1 MSGDQSRIGDSLG
14 RVNNGRRVTLLGI
27 AKQALVGQQFRLA
40 LLAVFIAGSVVAEVA
55 PPVILSRVVDYNI
68 KNGTVD
74 RLWFWAT
81 AYLLAI
87 FGQRLITFAQTYTTV
102 VVGQHALLRLR
113 SMMATHLARLPV
125 LFYDRAPVG
134 DIVSRVTNDVEQV
147 NVLFTTG
154 VIAVL
159 TDLFKIA
166 GVLVAM
172 FAIDSSLALLA
183 VLSLPFVYA
192 ATEYFRR
199 GIRQAQRASRVWVGA
214 INTYLQESWRG
225 FRLIK
230 QYDSAARFLER
241 FEVPQQKYLDSS
253 NRAAGFN
260 AYFPGVQ
267 KTIEAITTGVVV
279 WVAAVKL
286 ATNPTLSLGAIVAF
300 SQLIT
305 RLFSPVQEISNELQ
319 TFQQAMAGV
328 DRVVAFLKEEPD
340 AGQGDAASGVTE
352 AGGVVLRFEAVNFG
366 YGSDVEILHGIN
378 LAVSPGERVAVVGR
392 TGAGKTSIIN
402 LAAGLYRPWQGS
414 VTVVGRNPAT
424 LTASERRHVIGVVP
438 QTVYVAQATVAENIS
453 LGDPIITREQI
464 VQVSHR
470 VGLDQ
475 VLEAL
480 PDGLDTVLG
489 RGGHQLSHGQNQLL
503 CLARA
508 MVCAPP
514 ILLLDEPTSGIDS
527 ETERA
532 IAKTLAGSRDM
543 ALIIV
548 SHRPTNLSGIDR
560 IIVIGD
566 GRIIQEGTQEEL
578 EKAPG
583 WYASM
588 QEIRRLGWIV

>member
-1 MSGDQSRIGDSLG
+1 MSSRLG
-14 RVNNGRRVTLLGI
+14 RMNNDRRVTLLGI

-40 LLAVFIAGSVVAEVA
+40 LLVVFIAGSVVAEVA

-68 KNGTVD
+68 KNRTVD

-87 FGQRLITFAQTYTTV
+87 FAQRLIAFAQTYSTAV
-102 VVGQHALLRLR
+102 IGQHALLRLR

-154 VIAVL
+154 VIAVV

-166 GVLVAM
+166 GVLIAM

-230 QYDSAARFLER
+230 QYDSAGRFLER
-241 FEVPQQKYLDSS
+241 FEVPQKKYLDSS
-253 NRAAGFN
+253 NTAAVFN

-286 ATNPTLSLGAIVAF
+286 AANPALSLGAIVAF

-328 DRVVAFLKEEPD
+328 DRVVALLKEEPD
-340 AGQGDAASGVTE
+340 VGQGDVTR
-352 AGGVVLRFEAVNFG
+352 GGTETGGAVLRFEAVNFG

-378 LAVSPGERVAVVGR
+378 LTVNPGERVAVVGR

-453 LGDPIITREQI
+453 LGDPVITRERI
-464 VQVSHR
+464 VQVCHR
-470 VGLDQ
+470 VGLDP

-480 PDGLDTVLG
+480 QDGLDTVLG
-489 RGGHQLSHGQNQLL
+489 RGGYQLSHGQNQLL

-532 IAKTLAGSRDM
+532 IVKTLAESGDM
-543 ALIIV
+543 ALVIV

-578 EKAPG
+578 EKTPG

-588 QEIRRLGWIV
+588 QEIRRLGWIA